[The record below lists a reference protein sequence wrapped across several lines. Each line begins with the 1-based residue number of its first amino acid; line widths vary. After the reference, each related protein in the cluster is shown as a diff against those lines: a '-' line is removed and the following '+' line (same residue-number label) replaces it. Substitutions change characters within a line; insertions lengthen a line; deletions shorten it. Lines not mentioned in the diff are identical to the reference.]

1 MLEDLEVDYVGFLS
15 PQQDEGWI
23 QSQYL
28 SGHSHLGTSNAF
40 DTSMNHQ
47 DDNASV
53 ESEDDDEEDG
63 LQINNMTCFIDRDE
77 GDNHYIDGYYTN
89 NEFELLFIV
98 AVVGVIAA
106 SSPKIPNSSSSSD
119 SSSASFICRFELL
132 YLLLLLLL
140 RRYCLLSST
149 LKACTSILSEQVANR
164 IDWGLHYA
172 TNLCGI
178 KNSVL
183 ISELRSASFLKTA
196 SNNVHRK
203 MWNRLGEEWE
213 NEAAT
218 LIKYGFQFLLMET
231 NAQLW
236 YIVGEYI
243 SSSEDCGVD
252 PTDLISFLLELSFH
266 TMGKWVILDQ
276 VQKRRDHLRYR
287 NDESQ
292 D

>member
-1 MLEDLEVDYVGFLS
+1 M
-15 PQQDEGWI
+15 QRWK
-23 QSQYL
+23 
-28 SGHSHLGTSNAF
+28 
-40 DTSMNHQ
+40 
-47 DDNASV
+47 
-53 ESEDDDEEDG
+53 
-63 LQINNMTCFIDRDE
+63 
-77 GDNHYIDGYYTN
+77 
-89 NEFELLFIV
+89 V
-98 AVVGVIAA
+98 AVAFESFSKAHGLTAPLKGNLSLSQIPKIALLSSSLSELTLVA
-106 SSPKIPNSSSSSD
+106 KTSAALPPSLSLAKTSAALLSSSPSSEFSPPPPPLKSLIRSPPLIRAPPPSFVYSSSS
-119 SSSASFICRFELL
+119 SFICRFELL
-132 YLLLLLLL
+132 FLLLLLLLL
-140 RRYCLLSST
+140 RRCCLLSST

-243 SSSEDCGVD
+243 SSSEDYGVD

-276 VQKRRDHLRYR
+276 VQKRRSF
-287 NDESQ
+287 EVQ
-292 D
+292 K